1 MANYDDP
8 RKPFGVR
15 LEESVI
21 EQIGRQ
27 AQAQHVSPA
36 EYGRRLIRSALQ
48 TDLSGGI
55 ETLGL
60 STEVLERIQE
70 EVHARNVAPTD
81 YVRTLIYDA
90 LTKDPGVE
98 IDELRRTVKAL
109 HEELGAFHT
118 QLRYLTQAMRSAFEA
133 LLITSA
139 KDAPRH
145 TTAQIEALVE
155 TVFLKG

>member
-1 MANYDDP
+1 MANQDDP
-8 RKPFGVR
+8 RKQFGLR

-48 TDLSGGI
+48 TDPSGGI

-60 STEVLERIQE
+60 SAEVLERIQE
-70 EVHARNVAPTD
+70 EVQARNLAPTD

-98 IDELRRTVKAL
+98 IDELRRTVKGL
-109 HEELGAFHT
+109 HEELGAFHA
-118 QLRYLTQAMRSAFEA
+118 QLRYLNQAMRSAFEA

-145 TTAQIEALVE
+145 TTAQIEALLE
-155 TVFLKG
+155 TVFPKG